1 MKKRRIVV
9 VGDSTAGPK
18 AAAKA
23 KRIDQSAEVII
34 LQKDADLSM
43 ASRRPCRFAPGIEAA
58 PEEIEKNRGT
68 LYDNIVAD
76 ACLSLFRE
84 RGYQLS

>member
-43 ASRRPCRFAPGIEAA
+43 ASHRPCRFAPGIEAA